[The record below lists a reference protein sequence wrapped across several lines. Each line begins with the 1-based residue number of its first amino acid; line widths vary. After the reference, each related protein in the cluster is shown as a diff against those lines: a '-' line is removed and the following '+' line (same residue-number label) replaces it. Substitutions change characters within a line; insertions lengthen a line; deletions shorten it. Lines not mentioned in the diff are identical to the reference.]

1 MHHLERC
8 HLLCHEEHTL
18 VVIERIGYHVGDGL
32 AFSRSR
38 RTVENEA
45 LAVAALDDCLKL
57 RRVNIYRDGEFR
69 WLHNAVGIPCVNG
82 FIESAQLYLAFHQRT
97 HHLVL
102 LQMFCIVVY
111 IVPHHELVEREQSQ

>member
-1 MHHLERC
+1 MQVLHVFYELLTVGKELLTRLLKVLWRLYPCYVKSLLHLLKEMRFRHLVTVQFQAEGVETNLCQTALHHLERC

-45 LAVAALDDCLKL
+45 LAVAALNDCLKL
-57 RRVNIYRDGEFR
+57 
-69 WLHNAVGIPCVNG
+69 
-82 FIESAQLYLAFHQRT
+82 
-97 HHLVL
+97 
-102 LQMFCIVVY
+102 
-111 IVPHHELVEREQSQ
+111 